1 MRKILF
7 HFTLLLTVVMIL
19 AGCSKDDPI
28 IYTGNDAETSSVII
42 MYLPWTGNASGSNE
56 GLYSALADNA
66 IALEQ
71 GIKQIGGIPQGQ
83 KVMVFISESPTSS
96 ELYQLVTKDGVVE
109 KIPVNNQYST
119 YDFGT
124 PAGLSSLLKEI
135 KHYTHATN
143 STKFGLIMGGHG
155 SGWTQKE
162 IWEEYPTRS
171 TTDKAKR
178 DTQSSWA
185 PPQFTMTR
193 FMGSVADKQYAL
205 DLNEIASAIMRAG
218 VKLEYLILD
227 DCYMANVET
236 AYTFRNA
243 THYLVASTSEILK
256 EGMPYKIM
264 YPALNPEAPSF
275 VGMTKAFATYYN
287 NKRTYALGAL
297 SAIDCSKIEALAEEM
312 KVLNGKYKVSAEEA
326 SNIQILGG
334 FNPTIFFDMLSYVKH
349 MNPTVAELSSFK
361 AKLQEAVIT
370 STCTPT
376 VYSAIYGIGNFI
388 PIAENCGLT
397 ISDPTTH
404 PTALKGLQHTEWWG
418 ATH

>member
-71 GIKQIGGIPQGQ
+71 GIKQAGGIPQGQ
-83 KVMVFISESPTSS
+83 KVMVFISKSPTSS

-143 STKFGLIMGGHG
+143 STKFGLIIGGHG
-155 SGWTQKE
+155 TGWTQKE

-171 TTDKAKR
+171 TTDRAKR

-218 VKLEYLILD
+218 VKLQYLILD

-275 VGMTKAFATYYN
+275 VGMTKAFATHYN
-287 NKRTYALGAL
+287 NKKTYDLGAL
-297 SAIDCSKIEALAEEM
+297 SAIDCSKIEAFAEEM

-349 MNPTVAELSSFK
+349 MNPTAAELSSFK

>member
-135 KHYTHATN
+135 KHYTHCLLYT
-143 STKFGLIMGGHG
+143 SP
-155 SGWTQKE
+155 S
-162 IWEEYPTRS
+162 P
-171 TTDKAKR
+171 R
-178 DTQSSWA
+178 D
-185 PPQFTMTR
+185 
-193 FMGSVADKQYAL
+193 
-205 DLNEIASAIMRAG
+205 
-218 VKLEYLILD
+218 
-227 DCYMANVET
+227 
-236 AYTFRNA
+236 
-243 THYLVASTSEILK
+243 
-256 EGMPYKIM
+256 
-264 YPALNPEAPSF
+264 
-275 VGMTKAFATYYN
+275 
-287 NKRTYALGAL
+287 
-297 SAIDCSKIEALAEEM
+297 
-312 KVLNGKYKVSAEEA
+312 
-326 SNIQILGG
+326 
-334 FNPTIFFDMLSYVKH
+334 
-349 MNPTVAELSSFK
+349 
-361 AKLQEAVIT
+361 
-370 STCTPT
+370 
-376 VYSAIYGIGNFI
+376 
-388 PIAENCGLT
+388 
-397 ISDPTTH
+397 
-404 PTALKGLQHTEWWG
+404 
-418 ATH
+418 

>member
-1 MRKILF
+1 
-7 HFTLLLTVVMIL
+7 
-19 AGCSKDDPI
+19 
-28 IYTGNDAETSSVII
+28 
-42 MYLPWTGNASGSNE
+42 
-56 GLYSALADNA
+56 
-66 IALEQ
+66 
-71 GIKQIGGIPQGQ
+71 
-83 KVMVFISESPTSS
+83 
-96 ELYQLVTKDGVVE
+96 
-109 KIPVNNQYST
+109 
-119 YDFGT
+119 
-124 PAGLSSLLKEI
+124 
-135 KHYTHATN
+135 
-143 STKFGLIMGGHG
+143 
-155 SGWTQKE
+155 
-162 IWEEYPTRS
+162 
-171 TTDKAKR
+171 
-178 DTQSSWA
+178 
-185 PPQFTMTR
+185 
-193 FMGSVADKQYAL
+193 
-205 DLNEIASAIMRAG
+205 
-218 VKLEYLILD
+218 
-227 DCYMANVET
+227 
-236 AYTFRNA
+236 
-243 THYLVASTSEILK
+243 
-256 EGMPYKIM
+256 M

-275 VGMTKAFATYYN
+275 VGMTKAFATHYN
-287 NKRTYALGAL
+287 NKKTYALGAL